1 MIESLIIVLV
11 ILLVFCLYF
20 SYRNNKVYC
29 FTTSLSDVL
38 FDELRRILNTYKD
51 DNELHEDEDNY
62 NYIKEKVLF
71 LLDKHSYNKYLF
83 SLKPLKLKNWFN
95 EEELKFIIYLK
106 YYRTKE
112 NKEIPDSLIAPTE
125 TNIGM

>member
-11 ILLVFCLYF
+11 ILIVFCFYF

-29 FTTSLSDVL
+29 FITNLSNIL

-51 DNELHEDEDNY
+51 DNEFHEDEDNY

-83 SLKPLKLKNWFN
+83 SFKPLKLEKWFTK
-95 EEELKFIIYLK
+95 EELEFIKYLK
-106 YYRTKE
+106 QYRTEK
-112 NKEIPDSLIAPTE
+112 
-125 TNIGM
+125 